1 MHEGIPVGAGWRIM
15 EFVQGL
21 SEVAGHQDVA
31 RTVAIVPCNVE
42 AAV

>member
-1 MHEGIPVGAGWRIM
+1 MHEGSPVGAGWRIM

-31 RTVAIVPCNVE
+31 HTVAVVPFNGE